1 MKTSISGKTL
11 VLSTIAYG
19 WLAIAATPLYA
30 ATGEEVFNKTCKM
43 CHGSGMMNAPKAG
56 DVEAW
61 KPRLAKG
68 HEALYE
74 SAINGFRDKGVMPPK
89 GGNSKLTDDEV
100 KAAVD
105 YMLGLVE

>member
-1 MKTSISGKTL
+1 MASIITG
-11 VLSTIAYG
+11 AM
-19 WLAIAATPLYA
+19 LAALASPLYA
-30 ATGEEVFNKTCKM
+30 ADGEAVFNKTCKM

>member
-1 MKTSISGKTL
+1 MKENEMKTNKIMM
-11 VLSTIAYG
+11 IACT
-19 WLAIAATPLYA
+19 WLTIAATPLYA

-43 CHGSGMMNAPKAG
+43 CHGSGVMNAPKAG
-56 DVEAW
+56 DVETW

-68 HEALYE
+68 REALYE

-89 GGNSKLTDDEV
+89 GGNGKLTDDEV